1 MKNIFRKSFNVLGC
15 LALLLGS
22 LSVTSASMIICQQPK
37 CPDELLK

>member
-1 MKNIFRKSFNVLGC
+1 MKNIFRKSLNVLGC

-22 LSVTSASMIICQQPK
+22 LSVNSASMIFAQQTK